1 MCIKTKA
8 CGEKEYH
15 LFNSGLMVK
24 DLAFKHGGERMW
36 RVQINVGLL
45 YIRLDINPY
54 MYHGDFAKAHSKLVF
69 NYFFHYSVIIWTF
82 ETWTFVAF
90 KPL

>member
-15 LFNSGLMVK
+15 LFNNGLMVK

-36 RVQINVGLL
+36 GVQINVGLL
-45 YIRLDINPY
+45 YRVGY
-54 MYHGDFAKAHSKLVF
+54 
-69 NYFFHYSVIIWTF
+69 
-82 ETWTFVAF
+82 
-90 KPL
+90 KPIYVSWGLCQGPLKIGF